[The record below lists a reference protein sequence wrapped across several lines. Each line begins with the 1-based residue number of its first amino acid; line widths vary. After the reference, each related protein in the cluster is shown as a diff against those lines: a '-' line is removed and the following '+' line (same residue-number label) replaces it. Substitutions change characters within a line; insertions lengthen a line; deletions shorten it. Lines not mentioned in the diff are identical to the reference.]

1 MEALRNSTGFQR
13 SSSRPRLSTLSN
25 VFSRGKK
32 KRPVISG
39 PIGPVKNSR
48 GPDFTRS
55 KTLIIVPTIKDCS
68 GSDESLS
75 DKENVEA
82 RKATRRISASFSAH
96 GSLASPPTVARSGLT
111 ATSSCNL
118 NAASCSTS
126 TKTRIPT
133 TKLHLPTTKRTLSS
147 PKPGLTTSSS
157 HQYLSSAAP
166 IKPLPTTSSFQS
178 IYEDLSFESTVQDE
192 NFPPSDH
199 KKPALPEHA
208 PQDGSQK
215 NKSHLPKSRTLTVLS
230 DLKTSISRSSLNSK
244 PSASHDSDDPSSR
257 KTSASSTSSLFAS
270 TTSRLRLSRAS
281 LVSRSSSSSGT
292 TATEVQPDPRHI
304 TTSQPSAYWSGRFV
318 SLHDRFLAEEYSNGE
333 ATPSGSSPGN
343 PFQYHAMTT
352 DRVAV
357 NSRPTH
363 LSHSTTTSA
372 LTSLTGTKPRTPPCN
387 KDARCLRIF
396 QHLESLCI
404 TSEARRSLVA
414 WQQSYARRVGKP
426 QLLPQGGRMED
437 KSLMGKLFGTNQ
449 NKGGRRILPAMS
461 ESRVP
466 IARQAKPVPA
476 VRGRGKR
483 VSIN

>member
-1 MEALRNSTGFQR
+1 
-13 SSSRPRLSTLSN
+13 
-25 VFSRGKK
+25 
-32 KRPVISG
+32 
-39 PIGPVKNSR
+39 
-48 GPDFTRS
+48 
-55 KTLIIVPTIKDCS
+55 
-68 GSDESLS
+68 
-75 DKENVEA
+75 
-82 RKATRRISASFSAH
+82 
-96 GSLASPPTVARSGLT
+96 
-111 ATSSCNL
+111 
-118 NAASCSTS
+118 
-126 TKTRIPT
+126 
-133 TKLHLPTTKRTLSS
+133 
-147 PKPGLTTSSS
+147 
-157 HQYLSSAAP
+157 
-166 IKPLPTTSSFQS
+166 
-178 IYEDLSFESTVQDE
+178 
-192 NFPPSDH
+192 
-199 KKPALPEHA
+199 
-208 PQDGSQK
+208 
-215 NKSHLPKSRTLTVLS
+215 
-230 DLKTSISRSSLNSK
+230 
-244 PSASHDSDDPSSR
+244 
-257 KTSASSTSSLFAS
+257 
-270 TTSRLRLSRAS
+270 LSRAS

-476 VRGRGKR
+476 VRGRRKR

>member
-48 GPDFTRS
+48 GPDFTR
-55 KTLIIVPTIKDCS
+55 T
-68 GSDESLS
+68 
-75 DKENVEA
+75 

-96 GSLASPPTVARSGLT
+96 GSLASPPTVA
-111 ATSSCNL
+111 
-118 NAASCSTS
+118 
-126 TKTRIPT
+126 
-133 TKLHLPTTKRTLSS
+133 SS

-192 NFPPSDH
+192 NSPPSDH

-215 NKSHLPKSRTLTVLS
+215 NKSHLP
-230 DLKTSISRSSLNSK
+230 N
-244 PSASHDSDDPSSR
+244 
-257 KTSASSTSSLFAS
+257 
-270 TTSRLRLSRAS
+270 
-281 LVSRSSSSSGT
+281 
-292 TATEVQPDPRHI
+292 
-304 TTSQPSAYWSGRFV
+304 
-318 SLHDRFLAEEYSNGE
+318 
-333 ATPSGSSPGN
+333 
-343 PFQYHAMTT
+343 
-352 DRVAV
+352 
-357 NSRPTH
+357 
-363 LSHSTTTSA
+363 
-372 LTSLTGTKPRTPPCN
+372 
-387 KDARCLRIF
+387 
-396 QHLESLCI
+396 
-404 TSEARRSLVA
+404 EARRSLVA
-414 WQQSYARRVGKP
+414 WQQSYARRLGKP

-461 ESRVP
+461 ESRAP

>member
-1 MEALRNSTGFQR
+1 MEAFRNSSTGFQK
-13 SSSRPRLSTLSN
+13 SSSRLRLPTPSN

-32 KRPVISG
+32 KRPVISD

-48 GPDFTRS
+48 GPDFIRS
-55 KTLIIVPTIKDCS
+55 ETLVIVPTIKDCS

-82 RKATRRISASFSAH
+82 KKATRRLSASFSAQ

-126 TKTRIPT
+126 TKARIPA
-133 TKLHLPTTKRTLSS
+133 TKFHLPTTKKTLSS
-147 PKPGLTTSSS
+147 PKPGLTPSSS
-157 HQYLSSAAP
+157 HQYFSSAAL
-166 IKPLPTTSSFQS
+166 IKPLPTTSSFH
-178 IYEDLSFESTVQDE
+178 DLSFKSAVQDE
-192 NFPPSDH
+192 NVPPSNH
-199 KKPALPEHA
+199 KKSVLLEHA
-208 PQDGSQK
+208 PQDSFQK
-215 NKSHLPKSRTLTVLS
+215 NKSRLPKSRTLAVLS
-230 DLKTSISRSSLNSK
+230 DLKTSISRSSLSSK
-244 PSASHDSDDPSSR
+244 FSSSRDSDDPSSR
-257 KTSASSTSSLFAS
+257 KTSASSTSSLFAP
-270 TTSRLRLSRAS
+270 TTSRLGLSRAS

-292 TATEVQPDPRHI
+292 TATEVQPDPSHI

-333 ATPSGSSPGN
+333 ASAWGSSPGH
-343 PFQYHAMTT
+343 PFQYCAMTT

-372 LTSLTGTKPRTPPCN
+372 LTSLTGTKPRTPPCS

-396 QHLESLCI
+396 QHLESLC
-404 TSEARRSLVA
+404 TTGEARRSLVA

-437 KSLMGKLFGTNQ
+437 KSLMGKIFGTNPD
-449 NKGGRRILPAMS
+449 KGGRRSLPAMS

-466 IARQAKPVPA
+466 IARKTKPVPA